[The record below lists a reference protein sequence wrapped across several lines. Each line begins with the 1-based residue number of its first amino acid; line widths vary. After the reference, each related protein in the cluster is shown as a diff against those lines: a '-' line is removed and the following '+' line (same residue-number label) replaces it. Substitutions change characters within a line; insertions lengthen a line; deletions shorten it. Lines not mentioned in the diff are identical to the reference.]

1 MTVHHIKLKDLNEQF
16 IQQLNAGNQDAEQPV
31 TIWLPKKTG
40 GISERESWGI
50 IGMLDWEKENSTAIL
65 EPAVARLSQFSEAK
79 IAAFEDWLSEKLYR
93 LDGQKYAEHTGSNAF
108 KGNDQAF
115 SVDGFLYA
123 RCMATARGR
132 ETYEQILAEPEK
144 MVKDETFEPLLS
156 LASRAYKRKT
166 GEDFDHLPAFIYE
179 TFANAEGWG
188 GSEWL
193 EKVLS

>member
-1 MTVHHIKLKDLNEQF
+1 
-16 IQQLNAGNQDAEQPV
+16 
-31 TIWLPKKTG
+31 
-40 GISERESWGI
+40 
-50 IGMLDWEKENSTAIL
+50 
-65 EPAVARLSQFSEAK
+65 
-79 IAAFEDWLSEKLYR
+79 
-93 LDGQKYAEHTGSNAF
+93 
-108 KGNDQAF
+108 
-115 SVDGFLYA
+115 
-123 RCMATARGR
+123 MATARGR